1 SGLAPPRRPA
11 RREVAWPCMER
22 GPLAVRSAP
31 GSPRGGALRSAC
43 RGALAG
49 PGRRARLAVSVRH
62 PRGPRS
68 PGGGLGVDRQREAD
82 RRAGAS
88 LGARVRHG
96 GKIPGRVSFP
106 AALGA
111 PLRRG
116 ARARTIRPLRDQS
129 RAFAPR
135 AFGRTSR
142 HRTSPRAAGQRV
154 RQPLVWGR
162 RGNRNGLSRPPDAD
176 RGPSRGRGVRSW
188 LGAHRAILVLAGFLL
203 IGALV
208 GQVVSERVS
217 DREEPKLTSTD
228 AQRDG
233 ALALALLVERLG
245 YRVQRLDHSSD
256 ALDGSAGG
264 LFVLWPVRPFEEAET
279 SGLVNWVESGGVLV
293 YLPAPGLAATGIG
306 QGSQDALSRQL
317 EIRLTPVPWTESA
330 RSTPGLMPAESVF
343 AVASSWALELG
354 NDAWVPLLAE
364 EGRVFGAARG
374 LGTGRVYVASSDA
387 LFANQSIATDAN
399 ATFAV
404 HAVAQI
410 PRSKSVVFEESHHAP
425 SAAQNL
431 TSAAR
436 T

>member
-1 SGLAPPRRPA
+1 
-11 RREVAWPCMER
+11 M
-22 GPLAVRSAP
+22 
-31 GSPRGGALRSAC
+31 
-43 RGALAG
+43 
-49 PGRRARLAVSVRH
+49 
-62 PRGPRS
+62 
-68 PGGGLGVDRQREAD
+68 
-82 RRAGAS
+82 
-88 LGARVRHG
+88 
-96 GKIPGRVSFP
+96 
-106 AALGA
+106 
-111 PLRRG
+111 
-116 ARARTIRPLRDQS
+116 
-129 RAFAPR
+129 
-135 AFGRTSR
+135 
-142 HRTSPRAAGQRV
+142 
-154 RQPLVWGR
+154 
-162 RGNRNGLSRPPDAD
+162 
-176 RGPSRGRGVRSW
+176 RSW

-256 ALDGSAGG
+256 ALDGSAGA

-436 T
+436 TSPWGWAIGYTALMSFFFALWGGRRFGPPIAAVPSPARSSGEYVTALAGLLQRARATTWIQKRYAAQVRRRIAHLIGVRADLPSRALADLLAQRNPVDASRLAEDLEVLGSGALSEGALLDRAREIERMLSLERR